1 MMVSIQ
7 SLSSLE
13 RRMEVAVPAARVSR
27 EIDARLL
34 QVSRTARINGF
45 RPGKAPI
52 HVVRQHHGAQV
63 REEVLGELVRATFA
77 DAVQQEKLRPAGGP
91 RIEPISAEAGGDL
104 KYAALF
110 EVYPEIS
117 LQGTEAMEL
126 TRPVAEVSEADVDTM
141 VESLRKQRPDW
152 VEVARG
158 CQDGDR
164 ITVDFA
170 GLLDGEAFEGGE
182 AKGIV
187 FPLGAGRMLADFE
200 AGLRGAAAGETRTF
214 PVAFPVDYGNTNLA
228 GRTAEF
234 TVAVQK
240 VEEPQLPALD
250 EEFCK
255 AFGVEEGGVDALR
268 REVRANMERELG
280 QTIVARMKSQVMDRL
295 LAANPLE
302 LPRVLLDAEI
312 REMQMEAMR
321 RTGAR
326 NARQLPPRESFEQS
340 ARRRVALG
348 LLLNEIIGTQG
359 IEPDAARVEARLDEL
374 VMATADPDAARQQYL
389 QNEQA
394 LRQLQ
399 MMTLEDQVVDW
410 LVTRAKVTEQP
421 ITFRELMN
429 FGATG

>member
-7 SLSSLE
+7 TLSGLE
-13 RRMEVAVPAARVSR
+13 RRMEVAVPAAQVSQ

-34 QVSRTARINGF
+34 RVSRTARINGF

-52 HVVRQHHGAQV
+52 HIVRQHYGAQV
-63 REEVLGELVRATFA
+63 REEVLGELVRSSFA

-91 RIEPISAEAGGDL
+91 RIEPITAETGGDL

-117 LQGTEAMEL
+117 LNGIEAMDI
-126 TRPVAEVSEADVDTM
+126 TRPAAEVTEVDVDAM
-141 VESLRKQRPDW
+141 IDSLRKQRPNW
-152 VEVARG
+152 AEVTRG

-164 ITVDFA
+164 VTVEFE
-170 GLLDGEAFEGGE
+170 GRLDGQPFEGGSG
-182 AKGIV
+182 KDIV

-200 AGLRGAAAGETRTF
+200 SGLRGATAGETRTYPIVF
-214 PVAFPVDYGNTNLA
+214 PADYGKADIA

-234 TVAVQK
+234 TVTVRK

-250 EEFCK
+250 EEFCR
-255 AFGVEEGGVDALR
+255 AFGVEEGGVEALR
-268 REVRANMERELG
+268 SEVRANMERELAQNIAG
-280 QTIVARMKSQVMDRL
+280 RLKTQVLDKL
-295 LAANPLE
+295 LAANPLD

-312 REMQMEAMR
+312 RDMQLETMR
-321 RTGAR
+321 RMGAQ
-326 NARQLPPRESFEQS
+326 NARQLPPRESFEAG

-348 LLLNEIIGTQG
+348 LLLNELISAQG
-359 IEPDAARVEARLDEL
+359 IEPDAARVEARLDQL
-374 VMATADPDAARQQYL
+374 VMTAGDPDAARQQFL

-399 MMTLEDQVVDW
+399 MMTVEEQVVDW
-410 LVTRAKVTEQP
+410 LVERAQVTEQRT
-421 ITFRELMN
+421 TFRDLMN
-429 FGATG
+429 FGAAN